1 MADMLMRVGIL
12 QDGWDIDLF
21 GIAGKFIMVRLVNI
35 FGKVRKIWI
44 TDMPRR
50 IGTVRMVGGWLG

>member
-1 MADMLMRVGIL
+1 
-12 QDGWDIDLF
+12 
-21 GIAGKFIMVRLVNI
+21 MVRLVNI